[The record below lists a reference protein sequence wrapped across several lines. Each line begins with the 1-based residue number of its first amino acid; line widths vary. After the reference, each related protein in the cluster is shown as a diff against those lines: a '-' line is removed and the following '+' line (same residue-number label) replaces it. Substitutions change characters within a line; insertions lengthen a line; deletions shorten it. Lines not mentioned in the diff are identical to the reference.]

1 MLSRGRVWPGSC
13 ILDSS
18 IAAKSRGRDS
28 RCAVGAIFAFP
39 GSGCMTAY
47 PELTLWSTLQRF
59 CNQGVLPMPQKT
71 IFPATCSSRAGS
83 ADEITPKLPVCP

>member
-39 GSGCMTAY
+39 GFRMYHRLSGTY
-47 PELTLWSTLQRF
+47 PLVNVATVLQPG
-59 CNQGVLPMPQKT
+59 CVTDASKDNLPGHLQLARRK
-71 IFPATCSSRAGS
+71 RR
-83 ADEITPKLPVCP
+83 